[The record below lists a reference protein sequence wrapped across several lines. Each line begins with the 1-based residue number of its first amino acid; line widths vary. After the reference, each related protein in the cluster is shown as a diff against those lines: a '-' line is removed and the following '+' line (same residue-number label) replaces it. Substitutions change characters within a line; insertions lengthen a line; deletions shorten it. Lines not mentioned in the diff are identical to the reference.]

1 MNHSASDVVKTKLH
15 ALLTAVWNACVV
27 ANESTADPE
36 VVRHLRVSSRR
47 ALVALSTFAPLL
59 PKAVVSTFKQ
69 KLRDLRQAAGMTR
82 DYDVLCDRLRQHI
95 PLRSDLHIANDSFV
109 ERVLQLTVK
118 QQDQNRE
125 SLDTMYSELV
135 SWEWPLRVAAL
146 KDQVQTKNVGYLKF
160 VRKHI
165 RKPYKTFSKFSNST
179 KKNPKQLHS
188 LRIAGKKL
196 RYALELMP
204 NEDTNCSLEKCRTS
218 LKKIQKKLGD
228 FTDHTAASEILS
240 QLSKE
245 PVTDD
250 ILNVIHNMQQEEQE
264 LANLSCTVFFGWWTR
279 KRRHSISKSL
289 EEALDN
295 E

>member
-1 MNHSASDVVKTKLH
+1 MSLLRPRSSSSPKS
-15 ALLTAVWNACVV
+15 LLTK
-27 ANESTADPE
+27 STRCT
-36 VVRHLRVSSRR
+36 VYVR
-47 ALVALSTFAPLL
+47 PLL

-165 RKPYKTFSKFSNST
+165 RKPYKTFPNFPT
-179 KKNPKQLHS
+179 QL
-188 LRIAGKKL
+188 RK
-196 RYALELMP
+196 
-204 NEDTNCSLEKCRTS
+204 
-218 LKKIQKKLGD
+218 
-228 FTDHTAASEILS
+228 
-240 QLSKE
+240 
-245 PVTDD
+245 
-250 ILNVIHNMQQEEQE
+250 ILNSFTACESQEKNFAM
-264 LANLSCTVFFGWWTR
+264 L
-279 KRRHSISKSL
+279 
-289 EEALDN
+289 
-295 E
+295 